1 MRVGIIG
8 SGAWGRALATLVA
21 RAGHSPRIGYRSTPP
36 GGFPGTPNLDTL
48 VAESDLTILS
58 VPAESVRSVIEQ
70 CAPGAKSR
78 VVIATRG
85 LQPVSGEWLS
95 DLVIS
100 MSPCRRVGS
109 LAGPALAAEVVRN
122 RPCGMVVASPFDE
135 VCTLTQEA
143 LHSEICR
150 IYTSNDMR
158 GVELSGAM
166 VLVLSMAVGLTVGL
180 DLGIGSRG
188 IVITRGIAEATRLG
202 AALGAHPQTFAGLA
216 GLGDLVSCATHSDHP
231 SFAAGL
237 ALARGASCPDR
248 FCQDAAAVLSL
259 AQRSGV
265 EMPLTAAVAAIAAGE
280 LSPKLAFDALMRR
293 EARSE

>member
-58 VPAESVRSVIEQ
+58 VPAESVKSVIEQ
-70 CAPGAKSR
+70 CAPGANSR

-259 AQRSGV
+259 AQRNGV

-280 LSPKLAFDALMRR
+280 LSPKLAFDGLMRR